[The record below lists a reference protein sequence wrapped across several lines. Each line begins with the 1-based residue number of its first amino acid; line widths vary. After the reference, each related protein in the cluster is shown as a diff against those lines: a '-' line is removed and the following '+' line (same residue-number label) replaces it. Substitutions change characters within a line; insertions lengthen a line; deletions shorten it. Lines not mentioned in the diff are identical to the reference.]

1 MEKWGTLTYKAF
13 ARFLSFTNIYLTMVQ
28 RFVFFNSRDCLIRL
42 DISKIVF
49 FEGDGNYTK
58 IITMDKQLNCLTM
71 NLSRMEEVLA
81 DQLGESA
88 KCFMRIGK
96 RYIVNMNFIHRIDI
110 LKQKLFLSD
119 NATFAFSLS
128 ISKEALKAVKE
139 LVIKA
144 RI

>member
-1 MEKWGTLTYKAF
+1 
-13 ARFLSFTNIYLTMVQ
+13 MVQ

-58 IITMDKQLNCLTM
+58 IITMDKQLNCVTM

-81 DQLGESA
+81 NQLGESA